1 MKLSFRMLA
10 SVAVVCVLAVV
21 SRTPSAHA
29 STPVP
34 TPGTTDR
41 DVLVTFYHATGG
53 DNWTNND
60 NWLSDAPIGTWYGV
74 TTDGIGRVVELGLAY
89 NNLLGTIPPELS
101 NLTALTN
108 LYLSWNQLSGEIPS
122 ELVV

>member
-1 MKLSFRMLA
+1 M
-10 SVAVVCVLAVV
+10 
-21 SRTPSAHA
+21 
-29 STPVP
+29 
-34 TPGTTDR
+34 
-41 DVLVTFYHATGG
+41 LVTFYHATGG